1 MHVGRA
7 HGRFPFFPGFLHE
20 RTTAFSSS
28 TDEHRDGRKEMK
40 PASRKSRR
48 PWRLRLGRAGLACA
62 PQMASWPHLGARR
75 GGLSHG
81 DVVVTRRRGS
91 PERCAAA
98 ARRAEA
104 ALGSMATPRGL
115 GHHCVQRTARG
126 RPRPGRGRAKARARR
141 AAMGE
146 PRTALVMLAAMGE
159 PRTAT
164 DAQTRIA
171 TKKKGGRGRE
181 GEGGFTSTGAVELR
195 ASSKPATR
203 FLPAR
208 RRAREKR
215 WDEQGREG
223 KPFFPGIWTT
233 WARLLRRLDE
243 QRGRAPLLARRHAGW
258 RLGWDTHAARVWGR

>member
-1 MHVGRA
+1 
-7 HGRFPFFPGFLHE
+7 
-20 RTTAFSSS
+20 
-28 TDEHRDGRKEMK
+28 
-40 PASRKSRR
+40 
-48 PWRLRLGRAGLACA
+48 
-62 PQMASWPHLGARR
+62 
-75 GGLSHG
+75 
-81 DVVVTRRRGS
+81 
-91 PERCAAA
+91 
-98 ARRAEA
+98 
-104 ALGSMATPRGL
+104 MATPRGL
-115 GHHCVQRTARG
+115 GHHCAQRTARG

-146 PRTALVMLAAMGE
+146 PRTALVVLAAMGE

-258 RLGWDTHAARVWGR
+258 RLGWDTHAARVWGRWAAASKWAKGRWVVGASWACCGDWERAGLFLFSLSLFFVPFI